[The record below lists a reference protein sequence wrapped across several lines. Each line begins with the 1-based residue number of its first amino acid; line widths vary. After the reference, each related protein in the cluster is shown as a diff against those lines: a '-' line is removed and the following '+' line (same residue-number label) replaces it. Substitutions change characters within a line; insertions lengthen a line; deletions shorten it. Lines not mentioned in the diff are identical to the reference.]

1 MKLRYL
7 ICAGAML
14 ALSSIAS
21 AQSGVSWSFDIIY
34 SSGTHSTQ
42 GPFPTYIACNFAR
55 SSVVIGGTV
64 IGTTNCSPT
73 LIYVPRVFELDE
85 RLLDLIKWPRPWP
98 WPPVCLS
105 CPPIDF
111 ELEHEFL
118 ERELDALIVTAAL
131 DPKIT
136 ESVYGEQVHA
146 VEQLKEEFGMN
157 TYLKEVSLLNKQ
169 YDVEGFVQAL
179 DELEQSFGK

>member
-1 MKLRYL
+1 MVV
-7 ICAGAML
+7 A
-14 ALSSIAS
+14 
-21 AQSGVSWSFDIIY
+21 
-34 SSGTHSTQ
+34 
-42 GPFPTYIACNFAR
+42 FP
-55 SSVVIGGTV
+55 V
-64 IGTTNCSPT
+64 IGTTNCTPT
-73 LIYVPRVFELDE
+73 LIYVPEIFELDRDLLE
-85 RLLDLIKWPRPWP
+85 RIKWPRPWP

-111 ELEHEFL
+111 ELEHRFL

-131 DPKIT
+131 DPSIT
-136 ESVYGEQVHA
+136 KNVYGERVQA

-169 YDVEGFVQAL
+169 YDVEGFVHAL